1 MRCLF
6 CDKKMLIEGSQ
17 VGTPITL
24 PGRGIAHSLCAEK
37 DLIERRVFGSI
48 QLATL
53 PQSDLYELRELVLTE
68 INSREGHSGEEIDLF

>member
-1 MRCLF
+1 MI
-6 CDKKMLIEGSQ
+6 IEGSK

-24 PGRGIAHSLCAEK
+24 PGRGIAHALCAEQ

-68 INSREGHSGEEIDLF
+68 INSREGHAGEEIDLF